1 VDRPQREAR
10 RQENQ
15 VASRLGGRVTPASG
29 SGGIK
34 NDVRS
39 PEWSV
44 EIKSTSRK
52 AFPANRDVIETAE
65 KQALRDGR
73 RFALFAAFLTPGK
86 PAKRYVLTSED
97 DWIELTERLKSLESV
112 LEGRDV

>member
-1 VDRPQREAR
+1 MDRPQREAR
-10 RQENQ
+10 RQENDI
-15 VASRLGGRVTPASG
+15 ASRLGGRVTPASG

-73 RFALFAAFLTPGK
+73 RFALFVAFITPGK
-86 PAKRYVLTSED
+86 PAKRYVLINEADFLEMSEN
-97 DWIELTERLKSLESV
+97 L
-112 LEGRDV
+112 

>member
-1 VDRPQREAR
+1 MEKPQRDAR

-44 EIKSTSRK
+44 EIKSTSKKSYPVKEEDFDR
-52 AFPANRDVIETAE
+52 AE
-65 KQALRDGR
+65 KQALADGR
-73 RFALFAAFLTPGK
+73 RAAFVIAFLTPGK
-86 PAKRYVLTSED
+86 KPRRLVLIDEND
-97 DWIELTERLKSLESV
+97 FIEMNDRGIAST
-112 LEGRDV
+112 